1 MASPEFIDVRSEK
14 TARPAIV
21 RVFHHLREKYYETL
35 EIGLLGS
42 ITLMVIVFNVIPK
55 PTPPEIH
62 FEKAPIILEVTDVPQ
77 TLQPLSVKGA
87 PIKPVI
93 PIAADIPEELIVDE
107 TDLIFGTEDG
117 LLEIPAPP
125 VPPGGGNKTELFP
138 PKLMVSKFPEYPK
151 ELQKQGV
158 SGVIVLL
165 VEVDVT
171 GKVINHKVKSNTT
184 NNATLEKLSI
194 ETVYKCRY
202 NPASD
207 GKKPIVAWT
216 EHRFEFNE
224 KISQ

>member
-1 MASPEFIDVRSEK
+1 MILPEPIDVKSDE
-14 TARPAIV
+14 TIRPGIV
-21 RVFHHLREKYYETL
+21 RAFHHLREKYYETM
-35 EIGLLGS
+35 EIGLLSS
-42 ITLMVIVFNVIPK
+42 ITLMVILFNLIPK
-55 PTPPEIH
+55 PTPPEINLTQ
-62 FEKAPIILEVTDVPQ
+62 APIILEVTDVPQ
-77 TLQPLSVKGA
+77 TLQPISVKGA

-93 PIAADIPEELIVDE
+93 PIAADIPEELMVDE

-171 GKVINHKVKSNTT
+171 GKVINHKVKSNST
-184 NNATLEKLSI
+184 NNAILEKLSI

-207 GKKPIVAWT
+207 GKKPIVSWT

-224 KISQ
+224 KVSQ